1 MINGRKV
8 LQMEIGTS
16 GMVVDIPMVQLKDD
30 ANVGMVNL
38 IEEERGDECFVL
50 MGTTETNLQTMLV
63 DET

>member
-16 GMVVDIPMVQLKDD
+16 GMVVDIPMVQLRDD

-38 IEEERGDECFVL
+38 IEEERGD
-50 MGTTETNLQTMLV
+50 
-63 DET
+63 